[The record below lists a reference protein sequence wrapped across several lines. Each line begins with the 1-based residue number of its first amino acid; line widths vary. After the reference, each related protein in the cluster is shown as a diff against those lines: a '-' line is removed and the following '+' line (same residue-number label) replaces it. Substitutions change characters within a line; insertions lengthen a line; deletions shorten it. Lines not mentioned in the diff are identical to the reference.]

1 MNTIKSIKNISLS
14 VILFFIMS
22 CKKEQLDLYPK
33 TSLTEG
39 NSYTTETQLTQ
50 AVNDVYRQMR
60 VIYNAQGIADL
71 FGELR
76 SDNTY
81 IKIAAGGGT
90 NAIDISNFIIRTDN
104 PLIATAWANC
114 YNAIFI
120 CNNAVEHLEKTAVVF
135 QQPDVKERLKAE
147 AIFVRSL
154 IYFDMVRAWGDVPL
168 VLKVITPEQSY
179 DYLRERKDLV
189 YKQIIADLN
198 YCKNTLPDKYTG
210 SNVGRITKGGATGV
224 LAKIYLTLGDKDK
237 AEKELREIVAS
248 GIYSLDANG
257 NGIVNSEDYLF
268 NFQAATKNSKES
280 VLEVQYLA
288 GVNASNSNHQEYYAP
303 WHFAFHLP
311 GSTENLLG
319 QGFNTPTD
327 DIFNEFEANDP
338 RKAASVNPGFI
349 NLSTNQFVDYPWT
362 PKFNDPNWRN
372 PGQNFEIIRY
382 ADVLLMLS
390 EVTGDPSMLNLVRAR
405 VGLPGFGQT
414 GFPSQYNTLTKAIE
428 HERRVELCFEF
439 HRFFDLVRTGRAIEV
454 MQAKGYKINQNN
466 ILFPVPLNT
475 IDVNPKITQ
484 NPGY

>member
-1 MNTIKSIKNISLS
+1 MKNIKV
-14 VILFFIMS
+14 VIQLVLLLFLFA
-22 CKKEQLDLYPK
+22 CNKKELDLYPR
-33 TSLTEG
+33 TSLTG
-39 NSYTTETQLTQ
+39 ANSYKTETQLTQ

-60 VIYNAQGIADL
+60 VMYNAQGIADL

-81 IKIAAGGGT
+81 IKIAAAGGT
-90 NAIDISNFIIRTDN
+90 NSIDVSNFTLRTDN
-104 PLIATAWANC
+104 PLIANAWANC

-120 CNNAVEHLEKTAVVF
+120 CNNAIEQLENTTVVF
-135 QQPDVKERLKAE
+135 QQPEVKERLKAE

-154 IYFDMVRAWGDVPL
+154 IYFNMVRAWGDVPL

-179 DYLRERKDLV
+179 DYIRESKDV
-189 YKQIIADLN
+189 IYKQIIADLI
-198 YCKNTLPDKYTG
+198 YCKKIVPEKYTG
-210 SNVGRITKGGATGV
+210 ANIGRITRYGSTGV
-224 LAKIYLTLGDKDK
+224 LAKIYLTLGENAN
-237 AEKELREIVAS
+237 AEKELREIVNS
-248 GIYSLDANG
+248 GLYSLDANA
-257 NGIVNSEDYLF
+257 NGIINTDDYLF
-268 NFQAATKNSKES
+268 NFQANTKNSKES

-288 GVNASNSNHQEYYAP
+288 GVNAANSNHQEAYSP

-319 QGFNTPTD
+319 SGFNTPTD
-327 DIFNEFEANDP
+327 DITNEFETTDP
-338 RKAASVNPGFI
+338 RKAASINPGFI

-362 PKFNDPNWRN
+362 PKFNDPIWRT

-390 EVTGDPSMLNLVRAR
+390 EATNDPAYLNMVRAR
-405 VGLPGFGQT
+405 VGLPGFGQA
-414 GFPSQYNTLTKAIE
+414 GFPAQYNTLAKAIE
-428 HERRVELCFEF
+428 HERRVELAFEF

-454 MQAKGYKINQNN
+454 MQAKGYKITQNN
-466 ILFPVPLNT
+466 ILFPIPLNA